1 MAIIT
6 LSRQVAAHGDEIAK
20 KISESLGYTFIKR
33 TDIEKRII
41 DLGFAKEKLPKYD
54 ERKPGFF
61 ASISKGM
68 SEYINLTRYAVLEV
82 ASQNNVV
89 IIGRGSTHIFQG
101 IQNQVGIRFVAPM
114 KTRIERL
121 MKEFDWTEKQAIQRI
136 EESDE
141 NRNSFN
147 KKIYDVEHT
156 DPENYHM
163 VLNTG
168 LLSDE
173 ECARII
179 ADYVKFNITS
189 EAEELS
195 AKKVNNLY
203 KAQGVINNLLY
214 KKQILIESLRASF
227 NDQNI
232 ILTGVT
238 DSIVNVDEILKDVKA
253 AFPEYSVKSEIKLVH
268 DFKAFQ

>member
-20 KISESLGYTFIKR
+20 KISESLGYIFIKR

-173 ECARII
+173 ECAKII

-214 KKQILIESLRASF
+214 KKEILIESLRANF

-238 DSIVNVDEILKDVKA
+238 DSVVNVDEILKDVKA
-253 AFPEYSVKSEIKLVH
+253 AFPDYSVKSEIKLVH

>member
-1 MAIIT
+1 
-6 LSRQVAAHGDEIAK
+6 
-20 KISESLGYTFIKR
+20 
-33 TDIEKRII
+33 
-41 DLGFAKEKLPKYD
+41 
-54 ERKPGFF
+54 
-61 ASISKGM
+61 
-68 SEYINLTRYAVLEV
+68 
-82 ASQNNVV
+82 
-89 IIGRGSTHIFQG
+89 
-101 IQNQVGIRFVAPM
+101 
-114 KTRIERL
+114 

-156 DPENYHM
+156 EPENYHM

-214 KKQILIESLRASF
+214 KKEILIESLRANF
-227 NDQNI
+227 NGQNI

-238 DSIVNVDEILKDVKA
+238 DSVVNVDEILKDVKA
-253 AFPEYSVKSEIKLVH
+253 AFPDYSVKSEIKLVH

>member
-20 KISESLGYTFIKR
+20 EISQSLGYTFIKR

-41 DLGFAKEKLPKYD
+41 DLGFSKEKLPKYD

-68 SEYINLTRYAVLEV
+68 SEYINLTKYAVLE
-82 ASQNNVV
+82 AACQNNVV
-89 IIGRGSTHIFQG
+89 IIGRGSTYIFQG
-101 IQNQVGIRFVAPM
+101 IQNRVGVRFVAPM
-114 KTRIERL
+114 ETRIERL
-121 MKEFDWTEKQAIQRI
+121 MKEFNWTEKQAIGRI
-136 EESDE
+136 EESDA
-141 NRNSFN
+141 NRDAFN
-147 KKIYDVEHT
+147 KKIYDVDHT

-173 ECARII
+173 ECAKIVSE
-179 ADYVKFNITS
+179 YVSRKITS
-189 EAEELS
+189 EIEES
-195 AKKVNNLY
+195 SIKSINNLY
-203 KAQGVINNLLY
+203 KVQGVINNLLY
-214 KKQILIESLRASF
+214 EKKIAIESLSAKF

-238 DSIVNVDEILKDVKA
+238 DSVSNVDEILMDVREV
-253 AFPEYSVKSEIKLVH
+253 FPDFTVKSEINLVH